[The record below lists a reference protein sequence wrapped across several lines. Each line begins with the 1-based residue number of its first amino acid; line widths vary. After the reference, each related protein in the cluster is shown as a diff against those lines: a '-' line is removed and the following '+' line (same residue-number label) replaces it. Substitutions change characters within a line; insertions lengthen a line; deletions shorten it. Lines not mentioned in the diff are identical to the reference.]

1 MAKLGYW
8 QDKEVEGRTGDGRIF
23 TFNISVCSE
32 CGKECESYEYNY
44 CPYCGTKMEERL
56 DG

>member
-8 QDKEVEGRTGDGRIF
+8 QDKEMEGRTGDGRIF